1 MDSFLWF
8 TTFLSMMYHSV
19 TVTENANKK
28 KKKKKKKIRAPV
40 MVRSC
45 HKLIYYCSY
54 IIFYNKQWYN
64 IYLRVLDLFNDI

>member
-28 KKKKKKKIRAPV
+28 IKKKKKHSSNSQSHLLV
-40 MVRSC
+40 TELQSC
-45 HKLIYYCSY
+45 CSCSAVSG
-54 IIFYNKQWYN
+54 K
-64 IYLRVLDLFNDI
+64 V